1 VRVLGPSNEEAMV
14 WLFLRGELDSER
26 YGSRIRGVIDER
38 LLLEPDLDDVR
49 QNALRR
55 AALTTVRGYES
66 REGLFHGFPD
76 DVRWTW
82 AELSPEEVLEVRY
95 IEYDYWVELSAGS
108 RRPSDAA
115 EQIRAGVDVFR
126 VPSAEFLADVGADAP
141 PLIVVGD
148 GSRLV
153 VLEGHTRLTRY
164 ALRPDVLPPAL
175 KVRLGRSSRIAEWAC
190 W

>member
-1 VRVLGPSNEEAMV
+1 MV

-26 YGSRIRGVIDER
+26 YGPRIRRTIDER
-38 LLLEPDLDDVR
+38 LLLEPDLADATE
-49 QNALRR
+49 NGLRR

-76 DVRWTW
+76 DLLWTW
-82 AELSPEEVLEVRY
+82 AELEPDEVLEVLY
-95 IEYDYWVELSAGS
+95 IEYDYWVELSRGS
-108 RRPSDAA
+108 RKPSDAA

-141 PLIVVGD
+141 PMILVGD
-148 GSRLV
+148 GTRHL

-164 ALRPDVLPPAL
+164 ALQPDALPPAL
-175 KVRLGRSSRIAEWAC
+175 KVLLGRSQRIAEWAC
-190 W
+190 R

>member
-1 VRVLGPSNEEAMV
+1 MV

-26 YGSRIRGVIDER
+26 YGPRIRRTIDER
-38 LLLEPDLDDVR
+38 VLLGPDLDNEGE
-49 QNALRR
+49 NALRR
-55 AALTTVRGYES
+55 AALTTVRGYEA
-66 REGLFHGFPD
+66 REGLFHGFPG
-76 DVRWTW
+76 DVLWW
-82 AELSPEEVLEVRY
+82 AELEPAEVLEVRY
-95 IEYDYWVELSAGS
+95 IEYDYWVELSRGS

-141 PLIVVGD
+141 PLILVGD
-148 GSRLV
+148 GTRLV

-164 ALRPDVLPPAL
+164 ALQPDALPPAL
-175 KVRLGRSSRIAEWAC
+175 KVLLGCSPRIAEWAC